1 MRNVAYDELSSHAWS
16 YYLEYYT
23 DMCKMGK
30 KKALLWCV
38 LHCDVI
44 NGVLFGKSCDTGNKE
59 TSLAHEQIC
68 DALSIL
74 PGMQMNSHTVHI

>member
-1 MRNVAYDELSSHAWS
+1 MRNVAYDVSSSHVWS

-23 DMCKMGK
+23 NMCKMGK

-38 LHCDVI
+38 LHYDVI
-44 NGVLFGKSCDTGNKE
+44 NGALFGKSCNNGNKE
-59 TSLAHEQIC
+59 TSLAHVQIY

-74 PGMQMNSHTVHI
+74 PGKQTSSHTVHI